1 MLEFKHI
8 TLNALKSTKD
18 LEELLTVKNQS
29 NTMDLTMTKQEI
41 KELEERFFIDI
52 QKEIPD
58 NLFAKLLEH
67 FKKEGTLFDK
77 TDLRRI

>member
-18 LEELLTVKNQS
+18 LEDLLTIKNQS
-29 NTMDLTMTKQEI
+29 QTMDLTMTKQEV

-52 QKEIPD
+52 EEKTPD
-58 NLFAKLLEH
+58 NLFGKLLEH
-67 FKKEGTLFDK
+67 FREEGSLFDK
-77 TDLRRI
+77 TDLKRI